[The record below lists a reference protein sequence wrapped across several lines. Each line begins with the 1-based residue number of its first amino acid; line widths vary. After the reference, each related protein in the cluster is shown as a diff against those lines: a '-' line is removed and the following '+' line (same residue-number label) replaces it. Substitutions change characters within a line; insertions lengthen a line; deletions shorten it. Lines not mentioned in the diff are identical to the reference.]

1 MALKSRSSIKS
12 FNLNNLANAFI
23 GLSPRDRIFALGFVA
38 LGIVLILFLPL
49 SIATGKI
56 RSLEK
61 EIEGSQGKFRDVLV
75 KVKEYNQIQTSLSQL
90 EAQFGSD
97 FVSLTTQIE
106 NIANEAGIKENIKSL
121 KESPTREGDLFET
134 RSANLD
140 LKGIDINKL
149 VDFIYKV
156 ENNSKTLMRFH
167 KFIVKTKYSNRTLLD
182 VQCEIA
188 TYRLIE

>member
-106 NIANEAGIKENIKSL
+106 NIANEAGIKESIKSL